1 MSAPHDAICGVPA
14 TSSSPSSS
22 YPLLSVDDAVA
33 CVLEQTVRLPPTGVS
48 LNEALGCVLAEDV
61 TAPEPLPPFRA
72 SIKVNHISFCTFLLN
87 SYTRLHVRLILH
99 ADIILLL
106 IIRNAVRKTV
116 RCCGH
121 LFVLIPGRATLISFS
136 QACSVIDED
145 SLDHHSTLGSTRD
158 PSA

>member
-1 MSAPHDAICGVPA
+1 MSALHDANCGVPA

-72 SIKVNHISFCTFLLN
+72 SIKVKHTDFCMVLLN
-87 SYTRLHVRLILH
+87 SNIRFNVRLLLH
-99 ADIILLL
+99 ADVILLL
-106 IIRNAVRKTV
+106 ITRTAVRKKL

-121 LFVLIPGRATLISFS
+121 LSVVIRSACKLDLVFS
-136 QACSVIDED
+136 
-145 SLDHHSTLGSTRD
+145 SLLCN
-158 PSA
+158 

>member
-1 MSAPHDAICGVPA
+1 MSAVDDSNCGVPA

-61 TAPEPLPPFRA
+61 TSPEPLPPFRA
-72 SIKVNHISFCTFLLN
+72 SIKVNHNIFCTFLLN
-87 SYTRLHVRLILH
+87 SYIIFNVRSVLH

-106 IIRNAVRKTV
+106 IIRTPVRKKGKV
-116 RCCGH
+116 
-121 LFVLIPGRATLISFS
+121 PWASFRPHT
-136 QACSVIDED
+136 SVCN
-145 SLDHHSTLGSTRD
+145 LDLVFSSPLCN
-158 PSA
+158 